1 MQLQR
6 TDARTARHRANSP
19 DRLVR
24 LHGKSA
30 WPRCVVRGRSV
41 RRRAERRTAARS
53 VRRARLL
60 LRLRLFMPMTGSR
73 TRVCPTDVGAD
84 DAHGPCSDGRDK
96 RRGNAVA
103 RRVPPVSQISCVATS
118 ERKEAR
124 RIAAAAD
131 GCAVAAQ
138 AVIGVNRHACIAQA
152 ALHANAAACA
162 GLRVRQQA
170 PADGQADDG
179 ITIR

>member
-1 MQLQR
+1 M
-6 TDARTARHRANSP
+6 
-19 DRLVR
+19 
-24 LHGKSA
+24 
-30 WPRCVVRGRSV
+30 
-41 RRRAERRTAARS
+41 
-53 VRRARLL
+53 
-60 LRLRLFMPMTGSR
+60 
-73 TRVCPTDVGAD
+73 
-84 DAHGPCSDGRDK
+84 
-96 RRGNAVA
+96 
-103 RRVPPVSQISCVATS
+103 ATS

-162 GLRVRQQA
+162 RLRVRQQA
-170 PADGQADDG
+170 QADGQADDG